1 MFFFILWPL
10 HSNYQVTDMN
20 QAVDVDELTLFRD
33 MARRAFEQEITPHY
47 EAWEE
52 ERQVPRTLWNRLG
65 EAGLL
70 CPDMDEQY
78 GGAGTTPHV
87 TLAMIEE
94 LSEMGFGGFASG
106 YGIHNNIVAPY
117 IRRHGSGGQKSN
129 WLPRMARGEVVG
141 ALAMT
146 EPGAGSDVQGIRTN
160 AVRDGDEW
168 VLNGSKIFITNGIH
182 ADLVIVAAIT
192 DPGKGARGTSL
203 FLVDAHSPG
212 FEKSKKI
219 EKIGQHTSDTAL
231 LFFNEVRL
239 PATALLGKE
248 NRGFVI
254 MMEELPRER
263 LGIAAQ
269 AIAASDGAL
278 AITVEYVQE
287 REAFGQKIGQFQN
300 TRFKLAEIKTD
311 IAINRAFYLQCAR
324 EYAEGTLTAD
334 TAAML
339 KLASCEM
346 QCRVADQCLQLFGG
360 YGYTSEY
367 PISRF
372 YVDARIQTIYG
383 GSSEIMR
390 ELVARSILGR

>member
-1 MFFFILWPL
+1 MI
-10 HSNYQVTDMN
+10 
-20 QAVDVDELTLFRD
+20 
-33 MARRAFEQEITPHY
+33 
-47 EAWEE
+47 
-52 ERQVPRTLWNRLG
+52 PRTLYEPEHEQFRDSFRRFLEAEAVPHYDQWEHDGQIDRALWNK
-65 EAGLL
+65 AGAQGFL
-70 CPDMDEQY
+70 CPTVSETY
-78 GGAGTTPHV
+78 GGAGADYRYNLIV
-87 TLAMIEE
+87 GEE
-94 LSEMGFGGFASG
+94 LSDKGFSGVGFILHSD
-106 YGIHNNIVAPY
+106 IVVPY
-117 IRRHGSGGQKSN
+117 IENVGTEEQKQH
-129 WLPRMARGEVVG
+129 WLPRMAKGEVVG

-146 EPGAGSDVQGIRTN
+146 EPGAGSDVQGIRTH

-192 DPGKGARGTSL
+192 DPGKGAKGTSL

-219 EKIGQHTSDTAL
+219 DKIGQHTSDTAL
-231 LFFNEVRL
+231 LFFNDVRL
-239 PATALLGKE
+239 PAEALLGEE

-269 AIAASDGAL
+269 AVAASEGAL
-278 AITVEYVQE
+278 NITVQYVQE

-300 TRFKLAEIKTD
+300 TRFKLAEVKTD
-311 IAINRAFYLQCAR
+311 IAINRAFYEQCAR

-334 TAAML
+334 AAAML

-390 ELVARSILGR
+390 ELVARSMLGR